1 LSDDMVFLRPYVVK
15 GPFDQVSDFL
25 CTWSS
30 ITFAARP
37 NPEDLP
43 FRLNFN
49 LEFLSQ
55 IVG

>member
-1 LSDDMVFLRPYVVK
+1 MSDHMVFLRPYVVK
-15 GPFDQVSDFL
+15 SPFDQVFDFL
-25 CTWSS
+25 RTWSG
-30 ITFAARP
+30 ITFAARH
-37 NPEDLP
+37 NPEDLS